1 MRRTDIL
8 AQAQAIRAATQVLG
22 RTAEDGVA
30 LSCPALFDQWDG
42 GGVQYVA
49 GDVRRQGGE
58 LYRCLQAH
66 TSQDDWQPGVAAS
79 LWVKIANPAE
89 EWPEWVQPAGA
100 VDAYEKGAKV
110 THNGTHW
117 VSTVTANTWEPGV
130 YGWTEYT
137 E

>member
-22 RTAEDGVA
+22 RTATDETA
-30 LSCPALFDQWDG
+30 LGCPALFDQWNG

-66 TSQDDWQPGVAAS
+66 TSQDDWQPGTAVS
-79 LWVKIANPAE
+79 LWVKIADPAI
-89 EWPEWVQPAGA
+89 EWPEWMQPTGA
-100 VDAYEKGAKV
+100 HDAYEKGAKV
-110 THNGTHW
+110 SRGGKHW
-117 VSTVTANTWEPGV
+117 TSDVAANVWEPGV
-130 YGWTEYT
+130 YGWTEAA
-137 E
+137 

>member
-30 LSCPALFDQWDG
+30 LGCPALFDQWDG
-42 GGVQYVA
+42 GVQYVV
-49 GDVRRQGGE
+49 GDIRRHGGE

-66 TSQDDWQPGVAAS
+66 TSQADWQPGAAVS
-79 LWVKIANPAE
+79 LWVKIADPAE
-89 EWPEWVQPAGA
+89 EWPDWVQPAGA
-100 VDAYEKGAKV
+100 ADAYEKGAKV

-117 VSTVTANTWEPGV
+117 VSTVAANTWEPGV
-130 YGWTEYT
+130 YGWEAAQ
-137 E
+137 EA